1 MGPWLATSCRDYFD
15 AVILSVQA
23 GWRKPHPQIYAA
35 ALDKLGIGPSEAV
48 FVGDSYR
55 PDYHGP
61 TQAGIRA
68 FLIDPARAT
77 QAPDHARLESVL
89 DLTDALA
96 AVGQAR

>member
-1 MGPWLATSCRDYFD
+1 VF
-15 AVILSVQA
+15 LSVTT
-23 GWRKPHPQIYAA
+23 GWRKPHPRIFTAV
-35 ALDKLGIGPSEAV
+35 LGELGIDASDAV

-61 TQAGIRA
+61 TRAGIRA
-68 FLIDPARAT
+68 FLIDPARAAE
-77 QAPDHARLESVL
+77 APEHARLESVL